1 MRVPANPLTGRSSGT
16 IPVKRVLLFAAVLLA
31 ACAASILKTV
41 AERLNGRSA
50 ALGAEGRP
58 EFRGHPWFAATYDL
72 VTQAGESAV
81 LSRLRPLVAGQ
92 ATGRVLEI
100 GAGTGANFPY
110 YQHAEK
116 IVAAEPDPF
125 MLQRAVKRARGLGLD
140 VEFHQ
145 AIAEALPFP
154 DASFDTVVATLV
166 FCTVA
171 DPARA
176 LAEVR
181 RVLKPGGAL
190 RFIEHVRAER
200 GAAAQAQD
208 LLTPVWE
215 QFGAGCHLNRR
226 TVDAIEAAGFEIV
239 EAKQEKPFPLL
250 PLVAGAARLK

>member
-1 MRVPANPLTGRSSGT
+1 MAT
-16 IPVKRVLLFAAVLLA
+16 VLLA
-31 ACAASILKTV
+31 AAGALALKTV
-41 AERLNGRSA
+41 AERLNRRGA
-50 ALGAEGRP
+50 PTGAEDRL

-72 VTQAGESAV
+72 VTRAGESGV
-81 LSRLRPLVAGQ
+81 LSRLRPLVAGE
-92 ATGRVLEI
+92 ATGTVLEI

-110 YQHAEK
+110 YQQAEK

-125 MLQRAVKRARGLGLD
+125 MLRRAAKRARSLGLD

-145 AIAEALPFP
+145 AVAEALPFP

-171 DPARA
+171 GPARA

-181 RVLKPGGAL
+181 RVLKPGGTF
-190 RFIEHVRAER
+190 RFIEHVRAK
-200 GAAAQAQD
+200 GATAGVQD

-226 TVDAIEAAGFEIV
+226 TVGAIKAAGFEIV
-239 EAKQEKPFPLL
+239 EMKEEMPFPLM
-250 PLVAGAARLK
+250 PLVAGVARPH

>member
-1 MRVPANPLTGRSSGT
+1 MKLPLFLAG
-16 IPVKRVLLFAAVLLA
+16 ILLA
-31 ACAASILKTV
+31 AAVALTLKIV
-41 AERLNGRSA
+41 AERLNRRGAPA
-50 ALGAEGRP
+50 ATEGRP

-72 VTQAGESAV
+72 VTSVGESGV
-81 LSRLRPLVAGQ
+81 LGRLRPLVAGE
-92 ATGRVLEI
+92 ANGVVLEI
-100 GAGTGANFPY
+100 GAGTGANFPHY
-110 YQHAEK
+110 RQAAK

-125 MLQRAVKRARGLGLD
+125 MLQRAVKRARHLGLE
-140 VEFHQ
+140 VEFRQ

-181 RVLKPGGAL
+181 RVLKSGGTF
-190 RFIEHVRAER
+190 RFIEHVRAE
-200 GAAAQAQD
+200 GGVAAGVQD
-208 LLTPVWE
+208 VLTPVWE

-239 EAKQEKPFPLL
+239 EAEQETPFPLL
-250 PLVAGAARLK
+250 PLVAGAARPR

>member
-1 MRVPANPLTGRSSGT
+1 MKLPLSLTT
-16 IPVKRVLLFAAVLLA
+16 VLLA
-31 ACAASILKTV
+31 ASAALTLKIV
-41 AERLNGRSA
+41 AERLNRR
-50 ALGAEGRP
+50 GAPMDVGGRP

-72 VTQAGESAV
+72 ITSWGESRV
-81 LSRLRPLVAGQ
+81 LSRLRPLVAGE
-92 ATGRVLEI
+92 ATGVVLEI

-110 YQHAEK
+110 YRKAQK
-116 IVAAEPDPF
+116 IAAVEPDPF
-125 MLQRAVKRARGLGLD
+125 MLRRAGKRARHLGLD

-145 AIAEALPFP
+145 AVAEALPFP

-181 RVLKPGGAL
+181 RVLKPGGAF

-200 GAAAQAQD
+200 GAAAGAQD
-208 LLTPVWE
+208 LLTPVWQ

-226 TVDAIEAAGFEIV
+226 TVDAIRAAGFEIV
-239 EAKQEKPFPLL
+239 EAEQEKPFPLL
-250 PLVAGAARLK
+250 PLVAGVARPR